1 VKPRPRVGDEGALT
15 AGLSGSPGSADRVRL
30 SLRPAVRSVVVIP
43 IRLLLVLAVVA
54 LGLWMLPIRPGGSWE
69 EIRHTSIVVVLVVMV
84 AQLVWEGFARAAR
97 LYIVTDRSVVV
108 REGVLGRTVSRLP
121 IDRIQQVTLVQPL
134 AERLSCVGSILIET
148 AGSGSGYVVLRAI
161 HSPERVVRVLERV
174 SGRASG
180 WAGKDGVNR
189 PRSGGTLMSVTTSTL
204 ANLPPR
210 GIVVLGLAGGIGAG
224 KSAVAAEFAR
234 QGCVVVD
241 SDHEAKAALDRPE
254 VREALRS
261 WWGDGVL
268 NAAGQIDRKAVANI
282 VFTRPEE
289 RARLEALVHP
299 LIRQRRSELVARAA
313 ESGAAAVIVDA
324 PLLFEAGVDAE
335 CDAVIFVDAPREVR
349 LERVMRTRGW
359 DDAEL
364 ARRESAQWS
373 VERKR
378 EASRFVVA
386 NDGPRE
392 ALVEPVREILRQVG
406 REVGRP

>member
-1 VKPRPRVGDEGALT
+1 MKSRPRVGDEGALT
-15 AGLSGSPGSADRVRL
+15 AGLSGPGSADRVRL
-30 SLRPAVRSVVVIP
+30 SLRPSVRSVVVIP
-43 IRLLLVLAVVA
+43 IRLLLVMGVAA
-54 LGLWMLPIRPGGSWE
+54 LGLWAIPARSLGGTWE
-69 EIRHTSIVVVLVVMV
+69 EIRHTSIVVVLVVMLAEV
-84 AQLVWEGFARAAR
+84 VWQGFARAAR

-134 AERLSCVGSILIET
+134 AERISCVGSILIET

-161 HSPERVVRVLERV
+161 HSPERVVRVLERA

-180 WAGKDGVNR
+180 RARNGGLDAAR
-189 PRSGGTLMSVTTSTL
+189 PGGTLMSVTTSKPAKSL
-204 ANLPPR
+204 PR

-241 SDHEAKAALDRPE
+241 SDYEAKAALDRPE
-254 VREALRS
+254 VRDALRS

-335 CDAVIFVDAPREVR
+335 CDAVIFVDAPREIR

-364 ARRESAQWS
+364 ARRESAQWT

-386 NDGPRE
+386 NHGPRE
-392 ALVEPVREILRQVG
+392 ALVEPVREILTQVG